1 MLHQHQTQYVGVKDT
16 ITSTSNTICQRQRH
30 SVLHQHQREYVSVK
44 DTITSTSNTVCQR
57 QTLHQHLALLRKID
71 PNILYILKKSSNV
84 RFFQKV

>member
-57 QTLHQHLALLRKID
+57 QRYYYI
-71 PNILYILKKSSNV
+71 NIKHSMSASDITSTSSTTS
-84 RFFQKV
+84 